1 MGGSPRGDAL
11 RVRTEG
17 RAAGPQEGTGRGVGR
32 VERQLAGLAALNSL
46 AFERREAGLWRVRER
61 MVGGEA
67 AESQSSQTRPCQ
79 GLDFFSSVLGGP
91 KGFETAEWHNQLCI
105 LKASFLLQVTQTDD
119 TFFYLNIFC

>member
-79 GLDFFSSVLGGP
+79 GLDFFLLGFGRSQ
-91 KGFETAEWHNQLCI
+91 G
-105 LKASFLLQVTQTDD
+105 V
-119 TFFYLNIFC
+119 